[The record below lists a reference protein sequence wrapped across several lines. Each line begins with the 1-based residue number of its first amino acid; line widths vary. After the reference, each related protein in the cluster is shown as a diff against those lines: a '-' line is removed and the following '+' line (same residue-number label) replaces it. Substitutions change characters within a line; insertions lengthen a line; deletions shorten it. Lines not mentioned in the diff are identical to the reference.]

1 MHPEIHIFQRQY
13 VVVTGNNVFRVVS
26 VFSINTVYSVLVGIQ
41 CWQNVIKSSVAISNS
56 LSRLVL
62 VVICVAQIVPEQ

>member
-1 MHPEIHIFQRQY
+1 M
-13 VVVTGNNVFRVVS
+13 VVTSNNVFRVVS

-41 CWQNVIKSSVAISNS
+41 CWQNKSSVAISNS
-56 LSRLVL
+56 VSCLVL